1 MGEFMVKVHFPDN
14 CKYLSLKIKH
24 IPWGV
29 MEDLK
34 AFYSS
39 LQNTGKIYKDTKMG
53 ITLETT

>member
-34 AFYSS
+34 SFYSS

-53 ITLETT
+53 ITL